1 MTDTSRVLEH
11 VAFGL
16 LRTAVAAVVAIESAR
31 GGAVGAAGTP
41 GKGMHNTQGKTGRQK
56 S

>member
-31 GGAVGAAGTP
+31 GEAVSAVGRP
-41 GKGMHNTQGKTGRQK
+41 GQGMHNTQGKTGRQK